1 MIGQTQ
7 MEITAR
13 TQLQERGVSE
23 SEIKDRL
30 LQKGISIEQ
39 LSADQA
45 LRIQPIIEQIVKE
58 LEAEH
63 AQAKKAAIPSSTP
76 TKGSAVSTSAPS
88 EKATNVSSETSS
100 DTLNR
105 EVKSEVRKLAAK
117 SSQDIADN
125 VKRGATI
132 ELRFT
137 AQQRMQSH
145 PIATCSVLATS

>member
-45 LRIQPIIEQIVKE
+45 LRIQPIIEQIVK
-58 LEAEH
+58 
-63 AQAKKAAIPSSTP
+63 
-76 TKGSAVSTSAPS
+76 G
-88 EKATNVSSETSS
+88 
-100 DTLNR
+100 
-105 EVKSEVRKLAAK
+105 VR
-117 SSQDIADN
+117 
-125 VKRGATI
+125 
-132 ELRFT
+132 
-137 AQQRMQSH
+137 
-145 PIATCSVLATS
+145 SVLRLHLKEPRMSRPNPRLTHSIEK